1 MSLKREQNPPILLDL
16 TSLIFKEVSDLIYI
30 LATLKLQI
38 PDCIGEELGQIIKM
52 GGGHNVEFDIKM
64 QVFKHL

>member
-38 PDCIGEELGQIIKM
+38 PD
-52 GGGHNVEFDIKM
+52 
-64 QVFKHL
+64 